1 MEEIII
7 PIATEAAEYYGGLPS
22 AQEVAF
28 LEYQHE
34 LWKEDPKAWS
44 PFISLEQLQ
53 NRPNLE
59 IEWYAPNFIPVGG
72 KVLLSAEP
80 KCGKALCNGT
90 PVLTPTGY
98 VPIESLKVGDF
109 VMGRNGEPTRV
120 TGVFPQGVRQLY
132 SIRFSCGSESICD
145 GDHLWTLQSNNHNQT
160 RTLTTLQWKE
170 IGFRATH
177 PWHLPRISPVEF
189 PEQQYPIN
197 PYLLGVLLGD
207 GGLSQSSVHFT
218 TSDMELLHS
227 VKSLIKPFDCT
238 LTKVSKYDYILS
250 HRKGCINP
258 LTKELRHLG
267 LMGHRSET
275 KFIPKDYLFGSVS
288 QRLSLLQGLLDTD
301 GTVGKKYGRIVFS
314 SSSRQLIE
322 DVRNL
327 VLSLGGFAKINSK
340 KTNRLPHWNLSINFS
355 RDIQPFRLSRKRVR
369 LEKRVGK
376 QRVRRIISIEPL
388 CIAPAT
394 CIKVAACDE
403 LFLIHDY
410 IPTHN
415 TILLFH
421 ILNAVVNGRS
431 FLGEKCTPAKVM
443 YFTEQTEHEF
453 KRQVREVPGLLG
465 NPNFYV
471 LLAEEVPANLRS
483 WRLLLQFAEEKMK
496 VIGAHIIV
504 FDTFI
509 GMARLPAD
517 GENDSATIQNCI
529 DEANFLFK
537 NRYLSI
543 VFVHHAR
550 KSFEDSK
557 GPRAVTMQSIRGSS
571 AFVGGVGHV
580 ICMTAPDYTNTIRQ
594 CNFFGRYLH
603 GTEMKLILIDGQYRQ
618 AGFKRG

>member
-1 MEEIII
+1 MEETII

-80 KCGKALCNGT
+80 KCGK
-90 PVLTPTGY
+90 
-98 VPIESLKVGDF
+98 
-109 VMGRNGEPTRV
+109 
-120 TGVFPQGVRQLY
+120 
-132 SIRFSCGSESICD
+132 
-145 GDHLWTLQSNNHNQT
+145 
-160 RTLTTLQWKE
+160 
-170 IGFRATH
+170 
-177 PWHLPRISPVEF
+177 
-189 PEQQYPIN
+189 
-197 PYLLGVLLGD
+197 
-207 GGLSQSSVHFT
+207 
-218 TSDMELLHS
+218 
-227 VKSLIKPFDCT
+227 
-238 LTKVSKYDYILS
+238 
-250 HRKGCINP
+250 
-258 LTKELRHLG
+258 
-267 LMGHRSET
+267 
-275 KFIPKDYLFGSVS
+275 
-288 QRLSLLQGLLDTD
+288 
-301 GTVGKKYGRIVFS
+301 
-314 SSSRQLIE
+314 
-322 DVRNL
+322 
-327 VLSLGGFAKINSK
+327 
-340 KTNRLPHWNLSINFS
+340 
-355 RDIQPFRLSRKRVR
+355 
-369 LEKRVGK
+369 
-376 QRVRRIISIEPL
+376 
-388 CIAPAT
+388 
-394 CIKVAACDE
+394 
-403 LFLIHDY
+403 
-410 IPTHN
+410 

-431 FLGEKCTPAKVM
+431 FLEEKCTPAKVM

-496 VIGAHIIV
+496 VIGAHIII